1 MMGEAA
7 IEWEGPLGLEDE
19 LAQLRRGDPEALG
32 ALLARYQNRVFRYL
46 LRLVRETATAED
58 LFQQTWLRVAEKI
71 GRYDPR
77 RSFEAWLFSI
87 AHHLA
92 IDHFRRHR
100 PESLDEPL
108 ESGATV
114 AEKLP
119 AATPGALETL
129 LSRERSSRL
138 ARALDHLPAIYREV
152 LTLRFE
158 EEMKIED
165 IAAVLDAS
173 LSTVKTR
180 LRRGL
185 EALRKLLE
193 ATAPE
198 RDWR

>member
-1 MMGEAA
+1 MGEAA

-32 ALLARYQNRVFRYL
+32 ALLARYQNRLFRYL

-119 AATPGALETL
+119 AATPGHWLFIVEL
-129 LSRERSSRL
+129 LRSAQGDGT
-138 ARALDHLPAIYREV
+138 ARTQRSLDC
-152 LTLRFE
+152 
-158 EEMKIED
+158 
-165 IAAVLDAS
+165 AA
-173 LSTVKTR
+173 
-180 LRRGL
+180 
-185 EALRKLLE
+185 
-193 ATAPE
+193 
-198 RDWR
+198 